1 MIPRV
6 IWLWLPSVLLL
17 SQVPDI
23 VMTGG
28 SEEDRN
34 GRVSIRDDP
43 DNLIFTVT
51 LESLTME
58 DAGTYMCAVDIPLI
72 DHSFGIDK
80 FFKVELFMV
89 PGLRPGSSTKI
100 PEPTRSSPA
109 DPQPSMTTNDTIP
122 APSPQPRSLLSSP
135 YFCIL
140 VFLELPLFL
149 CMLSAVLWVNRPQR
163 CSGRQGIQPYHEN
176 Q

>member
-1 MIPRV
+1 
-6 IWLWLPSVLLL
+6 
-17 SQVPDI
+17 
-23 VMTGG
+23 MTGG

-80 FFKVELFMV
+80 FFKVELFK
-89 PGLRPGSSTKI
+89 PLEQYNSPRDHQILTGS
-100 PEPTRSSPA
+100 
-109 DPQPSMTTNDTIP
+109 
-122 APSPQPRSLLSSP
+122 
-135 YFCIL
+135 Y
-140 VFLELPLFL
+140 
-149 CMLSAVLWVNRPQR
+149 SAQCDHRRHNS
-163 CSGRQGIQPYHEN
+163 CS
-176 Q
+176 